1 MPPVVSATQRGTG
14 PGWDRLAG
22 ALREALAG
30 AEIDG
35 VWVFRTMRSDPRE
48 FGTAIISRIDAD
60 RRRIYTAR
68 YALTIKGRQRGAFE
82 WEMTEVGSGPL
93 EALEQ
98 LLALVPVRG
107 VEDEPPVAIP
117 VERWFPPVEVAP
129 TADAAPVAVE
139 AGNGPDPD

>member
-1 MPPVVSATQRGTG
+1 MPPVVSATQRGSG

-30 AEIDG
+30 ADVDG
-35 VWVFRTMRSDPRE
+35 VWVFRTMRADPRE
-48 FGTAIISRIDAD
+48 FGTAIISRIDGD

-82 WEMTEVGSGPL
+82 WEMAEVGSGPL

-117 VERWFPPVEVAP
+117 VERWFPPVEAEV
-129 TADAAPVAVE
+129 TADVA
-139 AGNGPDPD
+139 DPA